1 MKTSV
6 DIINLP
12 VIDIS
17 EGVEIGVAT
26 KIVINPTEGSVAAL
40 VVNDDQWYLGAKLLP
55 FSAITGLGES
65 AITIVTGDSILSI
78 ENAPDIKQL
87 LIMNISVI
95 GTKVLTKTGHMQGTV
110 TEFLIDDTGKI
121 ITCEIETL
129 TGGTDSIPCERIL
142 TFGKK
147 VLVIKDE
154 NDSSTSNDT
163 LKLTKNIPVV
173 ESTPEIEIPTVP
185 ELPTIPEIPE
195 VAPVVESTPVVPV
208 VANVPP
214 VTPTPTPKE
223 SSNDNSA
230 KKFDEKQRKYLLGK
244 QASRRI
250 ETDNG
255 VLIVEQGGEINEEV
269 IQKAK
274 MAGKF
279 VELSMNIQ

>member
-26 KIVINPTEGSVAAL
+26 KIVIDPVAGCVAAL

-55 FSAITGLGES
+55 FPAITGLGES
-65 AITIVTGDSILSI
+65 AITIVTNDSILSI

-87 LIMNISVI
+87 LIMNITII
-95 GTKVLTKTGHMQGTV
+95 GTKVLTKTGHLQGTV
-110 TEFLIDDTGKI
+110 TEFLIDNTGKI
-121 ITCEIETL
+121 ITCEIESL
-129 TGGTDSIPCERIL
+129 TGETNSIPCERIL

-147 VLVIKDE
+147 VLVIRDE
-154 NDSSTSNDT
+154 NDSDSSTSVDT
-163 LKLTKNIPVV
+163 LKLTKNIPAV
-173 ESTPEIEIPTVP
+173 ESIPEIEIPVMP
-185 ELPTIPEIPE
+185 EMPEISPIIESIPE
-195 VAPVVESTPVVPV
+195 VPV
-208 VANVPP
+208 VAEVPP
-214 VTPTPTPKE
+214 SAPATKE
-223 SSNDNSA
+223 SQNDNSA

>member
-6 DIINLP
+6 EIINLP

-17 EGVEIGVAT
+17 EGVEIGIAT
-26 KIVINPTEGSVAAL
+26 KVVINPTDGSVAAL

-65 AITIVTGDSILSI
+65 AITIVTSDSILSI
-78 ENAPDIKQL
+78 ESAPDIKQL
-87 LIMNISVI
+87 LIMNITII
-95 GTKVLTKTGHMQGTV
+95 GTKVLTKTGHMQGKV
-110 TEFLIDDTGKI
+110 TEFLIDNTGKI
-121 ITCEIETL
+121 IACEIESL
-129 TGGTDSIPCERIL
+129 TGESSTIPFERIL

-147 VLVIKDE
+147 VLVIRDE
-154 NDSSTSNDT
+154 NEIVTPVAESTPVDTVVDT
-163 LKLTKNIPVV
+163 LKLTKETPVIEPV
-173 ESTPEIEIPTVP
+173 PEI
-185 ELPTIPEIPE
+185 TIPEIP
-195 VAPVVESTPVVPV
+195 PVVESVPEPPV
-208 VANVPP
+208 VADI
-214 VTPTPTPKE
+214 PTQMVKE
-223 SSNDNSA
+223 SPSDNSA

-274 MAGKF
+274 LAGKF

>member
-17 EGVEIGVAT
+17 EGIEIGVAT
-26 KIVINPTEGSVAAL
+26 KIVIDPTEGSVAAL
-40 VVNDDQWYLGAKLLP
+40 VINDDQWYLGAKLLP
-55 FSAITGLGES
+55 FSAITGLGQS

-78 ENAPDIKQL
+78 ENTPEIKQL
-87 LIMNISVI
+87 LIMNITVI
-95 GTKVLTKTGHMQGTV
+95 GTKVLTKTGHLQGTV

-121 ITCEIETL
+121 VTCEIESL
-129 TGGTDSIPCERIL
+129 TGETSTIPCERIL

-154 NDSSTSNDT
+154 NDTSDSVDTTFDT
-163 LKLTKNIPVV
+163 LKVTKIV
-173 ESTPEIEIPTVP
+173 ESTPEVQIP
-185 ELPTIPEIPE
+185 ELPVIPE
-195 VAPVVESTPVVPV
+195 VAPIVEAAPEIPV
-208 VANVPP
+208 VANIPP
-214 VTPTPTPKE
+214 SAPAAKE
-223 SSNDNSA
+223 NAGDNSA